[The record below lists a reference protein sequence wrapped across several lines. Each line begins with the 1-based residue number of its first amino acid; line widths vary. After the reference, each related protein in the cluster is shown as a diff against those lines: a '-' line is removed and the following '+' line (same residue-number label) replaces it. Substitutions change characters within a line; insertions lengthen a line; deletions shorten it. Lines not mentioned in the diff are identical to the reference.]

1 MKREFQ
7 LSPQLSLSLSLL
19 LLTFILMPQ
28 LCITVYQDPDN
39 NCQQFQV
46 CVYII
51 MFDFHRAIN
60 TLCPL
65 PFTSYWLGYS
75 LWTGKLCLMLC
86 KVAISSLLLSL
97 FSINYFQQG
106 HRNILAKICR
116 CPLWRA
122 ISG

>member
-7 LSPQLSLSLSLL
+7 SHPQLSLSFTINFLFECHSSISLYVKTKTIIVSSSKCLCTL
-19 LLTFILMPQ
+19 L
-28 LCITVYQDPDN
+28 
-39 NCQQFQV
+39 
-46 CVYII
+46 
-51 MFDFHRAIN
+51 FDFHRAIN

-65 PFTSYWLGYS
+65 PFTSCWLGYS

-106 HRNILAKICR
+106 HGTVLAKICR
-116 CPLWRA
+116 CLL
-122 ISG
+122 